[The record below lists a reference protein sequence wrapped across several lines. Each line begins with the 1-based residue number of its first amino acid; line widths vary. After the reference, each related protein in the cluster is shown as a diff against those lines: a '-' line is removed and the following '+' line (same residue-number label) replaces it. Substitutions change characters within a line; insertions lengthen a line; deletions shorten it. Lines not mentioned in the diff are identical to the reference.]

1 MEITVEL
8 MHNPDSETDALLR
21 KSTQQADAG
30 DWNGAIE
37 TLREAKA
44 RLVES
49 HVHYP
54 VETWCKLGLYLSRA
68 GRFDESM
75 AEFDWLLSDLPRR
88 ARKESFMDD
97 RSVSFGKA
105 TSKKSVYNAIV
116 RNTRRIVEEK
126 RAVALR
132 RRAAAPPKRPEP
144 ACRASPARCRS

>member
-1 MEITVEL
+1 MAITIEL
-8 MHNPDSETDALLR
+8 VHNPDSDTGALLR
-21 KSTQQADAG
+21 QSTSQADAG

-37 TLREAKA
+37 TLRAAKA
-44 RLVES
+44 RLIES

-54 VETWCKLGLYLSRA
+54 VEAWCKLALYLSRA

-97 RSVSFGKA
+97 DSVSFGKA
-105 TSKKSVYNAIV
+105 TSKKSVYNANV

-132 RRAAAPPKRPEP
+132 RQRK
-144 ACRASPARCRS
+144 SK